1 MKKLL
6 AIAILMLTM
15 VGCGV
20 GTYSN
25 TSGRS
30 EKASISFVAA
40 REYPIIVSVD
50 GTDYSVNTVKLK
62 AYRRD
67 KRIKE
72 TAANTI
78 YLTPGKHEIVVTSN
92 GTEVKKDLIFLSNNE
107 SKVIEL

>member
-1 MKKLL
+1 MKKIF

-30 EKASISFVAA
+30 EKASVAFVADT
-40 REYPIIVSVD
+40 EYAITVDID
-50 GTDYSVNTVKLK
+50 GTSYNVNTVALK
-62 AYRRD
+62 AYRKD

-72 TAANTI
+72 TAKNTI
-78 YLTPGKHEIVVTSN
+78 KLAPGKHDIKVTAN
-92 GTEVKKDLIFLSNNE
+92 GQEVKKDVIFLSNNE